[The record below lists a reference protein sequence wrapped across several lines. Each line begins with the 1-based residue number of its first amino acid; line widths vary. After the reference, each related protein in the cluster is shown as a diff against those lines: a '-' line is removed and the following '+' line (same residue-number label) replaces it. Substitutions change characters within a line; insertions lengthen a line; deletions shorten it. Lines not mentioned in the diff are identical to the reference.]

1 VDKKGDC
8 KGGVCLHH
16 VSVPTDLR
24 DRVMDWQEE
33 LLRIAPR
40 LFDLPAAA
48 RQAVYETVSGF
59 LREDAELVES
69 PRLVRAA

>member
-40 LFDLPAAA
+40 LFDLPAPA
-48 RQAVYETVSGF
+48 RQAVYDTVNRF
-59 LREDAELVES
+59 LREDSGQTES
-69 PRLVRAA
+69 PRLARAA